1 MLVFYASFF
10 VSGRPACRGDMEKK
24 DTGSHTRLT
33 SSKEAVS
40 SKSTKQFYLSSGN
53 PHNPQSKG
61 KAAKQSDVSRE
72 RSGAQSRPM
81 DKQKAADPSPNQ
93 KRNYPK
99 KERDSGRKHYNAN
112 AQNGTPNLGNCQPG
126 VDSLQVT
133 VNGDKQGRSVQKPS
147 AKKMER
153 NYAKKMERGM
163 MARNSNTDS
172 GEEAKKK
179 KQDPKNVQILQ
190 REGRP
195 VQGQEQAGGSTL
207 PQPGKGSGKKRT
219 IERKPLGK
227 LVNAKLR
234 EGEEGAKA
242 ANGPTTSKKS
252 DQQPEKE
259 RERQPGWK
267 VQEPPSPAVI
277 QVVQKP
283 PSPSVD
289 QEMQGVSDLAEPW
302 KETME
307 RQEAELE
314 KTYIYRLAKV
324 SSHLRNHIQYL

>member
-1 MLVFYASFF
+1 
-10 VSGRPACRGDMEKK
+10 
-24 DTGSHTRLT
+24 
-33 SSKEAVS
+33 
-40 SKSTKQFYLSSGN
+40 
-53 PHNPQSKG
+53 
-61 KAAKQSDVSRE
+61 
-72 RSGAQSRPM
+72 
-81 DKQKAADPSPNQ
+81 
-93 KRNYPK
+93 
-99 KERDSGRKHYNAN
+99 
-112 AQNGTPNLGNCQPG
+112 
-126 VDSLQVT
+126 
-133 VNGDKQGRSVQKPS
+133 
-147 AKKMER
+147 MER

-172 GEEAKKK
+172 GEEARKK

-195 VQGQEQAGGSTL
+195 VQGQEQAGGSSL

-242 ANGPTTSKKS
+242 ANGPTTPKKS

-277 QVVQKP
+277 QEVQEP
-283 PSPSVD
+283 PSPAVD
-289 QEMQGVSDLAEPW
+289 QEVQGGSDLAEPW

-314 KTYIYRLAKV
+314 KTYIYRLAKRSLKFPRALYYCRLCNYHIDTLPQCWLHIDQSRHNRLAKAKESENFFKNLPMPSPPHARALTKLLEDV
-324 SSHLRNHIQYL
+324 TEEQALTGREMNERNEVRQRVENALQSHLPGENRAGMLFV